1 MEGTEVASVPVSA
14 QRRKPTVNQ
23 SIAGRSTLRR
33 PPQRE
38 RGATLIEAVLFT
50 VIALGLITG
59 GVVFFEQASISAQTN
74 STIRLIASL
83 QSQVRSLH
91 QSQADFGTAD
101 MTTLL
106 ITTNAVPSS
115 LQRDTDS
122 DGTAD
127 TIVSNMGGKV
137 TVTGATSRFTFKA
150 EDIPVDICSRI
161 VPFNDLGYGS
171 AGTGIVSVSDGTD
184 TDSDGLNPAEAAAFC
199 TKNATGGEVD
209 LVWTFDR

>member
-1 MEGTEVASVPVSA
+1 MEGTEVASVPVAA

-23 SIAGRSTLRR
+23 SIAGRSTLRH
-33 PPQRE
+33 PPQWE

-127 TIVSNMGGKV
+127 TIVNNMGGKV

-150 EDIPVDICSRI
+150 EDIPVGICSRI
-161 VPFNDLGYGS
+161 VPFNDLGYGP

-199 TKNATGGEVD
+199 TKNATDGAVD
-209 LVWTFDR
+209 LIWTFDR